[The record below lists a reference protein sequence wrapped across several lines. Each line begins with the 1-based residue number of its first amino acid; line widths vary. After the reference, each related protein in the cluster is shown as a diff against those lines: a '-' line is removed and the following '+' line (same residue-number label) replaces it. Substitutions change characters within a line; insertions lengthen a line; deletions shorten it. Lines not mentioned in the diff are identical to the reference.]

1 MRQLTL
7 LLLAAF
13 LFTSCDNLKTKD
25 SSKTDEDT
33 EETTTKKKKK
43 KALDDEEESEEEE
56 PTTTKKKKRSSSDDE
71 VTDDES
77 ANDEETTSDYA
88 KGWSKADR
96 QNFVS
101 TCAEKASSKMGQE
114 KAEEY
119 CTCMMNKIEKRY
131 PNSADVQQLTESDIT
146 KLAMT
151 CVQ

>member
-1 MRQLTL
+1 ML

-25 SSKTDEDT
+25 SSKSEEDT

-43 KALDDEEESEEEE
+43 KALDDEEENAEDE
-56 PTTTKKKKRSSSDDE
+56 PTTTKKKRSSSDDE
-71 VTDDES
+71 VADEENVNDDE
-77 ANDEETTSDYA
+77 TTTDYV
-88 KGWSKADR
+88 KGWSKAER
-96 QNFVS
+96 RKFVS
-101 TCAEKASSKMGQE
+101 TCAEKASTNMGQE

-131 PNSADVQQLTESDIT
+131 PNSADVGQLTEDEVT
-146 KLAMT
+146 KLALT